1 MRPNASENRL
11 QIIED
16 DIQRCDRE
24 YKWLGIQYHQMSPD
38 ARELAQDLRRY
49 FTVRVHGDSDMPR
62 LPQIIT
68 AMDKITSNIH
78 CYRRDRKDDQ
88 RFLAVIG
95 QALARIWVTI
105 TEAKYEITHIIRLQR
120 ERDPAVDMR
129 SREDLIALS
138 RWAIPVANNAT
149 NFTPGRWS

>member
-1 MRPNASENRL
+1 MNTRAFYHVFQYCITTNAIMQPNASEKRL

-38 ARELAQDLRRY
+38 ARELAQDLRRH
-49 FTVRVHGDSDMPR
+49 FTVRIHGNSDIAR

-68 AMDKITSNIH
+68 AMDKITDKMH

-88 RFLAVIG
+88 RFFGCDWASPCSNMGDDNGG
-95 QALARIWVTI
+95 QI
-105 TEAKYEITHIIRLQR
+105 
-120 ERDPAVDMR
+120 
-129 SREDLIALS
+129 
-138 RWAIPVANNAT
+138 
-149 NFTPGRWS
+149 

>member
-1 MRPNASENRL
+1 MQPNASEKRL

-38 ARELAQDLRRY
+38 ARELAQDLRRH
-49 FTVRVHGDSDMPR
+49 FTVRIHGNSDIAR

-68 AMDKITSNIH
+68 AMDKFTDKIH

-88 RFLAVIG
+88 RLLAMIG
-95 QALARIWVTI
+95 QALARIWAMI

-120 ERDPAVDMR
+120 DPAIDVPGR
-129 SREDLIALS
+129 GDLIALS
-138 RWAIPVANNAT
+138 RWPIPVANNAT
-149 NFTPGRWS
+149 DFTPGRWS